1 MAMAGGSPGPDADP
15 RLRGM
20 SRRLSELRRNAKAE
34 VSKLKSQLAAATGQI
49 DTFKGMKEEYGK
61 MKAIHDATS
70 AQLGSIRDDNS
81 RKAKL
86 LSSMKAAK
94 ATDNNAVEQWRNEV
108 SELEEKVKR
117 QGRAIAS
124 KESIIR
130 DLKGRI
136 EEDVSEAATSGDV
149 HTATLTANEL
159 RQRLRVADLE
169 RARARSRVGSMKDK
183 ISELEAELALLR
195 EEGERLRRTSDRA
208 EATRAALARKDALF
222 RSQKAALEKVKAEL
236 EDVREDA
243 NGRLAEGERRVRNLQ
258 RQLAETE
265 QQRLEAERE
274 CELMRRRATGSAV
287 RLGEYPAAGVVTRDV
302 ADYVNT
308 GRAAHAAHSAA
319 TAGGSGSAREVLK
332 QSLHYRSAPAPVA
345 PYPPR
350 QRQTRPT
357 DVAAALSLGLDADD
371 LGDVIAALGDNTG
384 TNTPLHTPW
393 PELYGKHF

>member
-15 RLRGM
+15 RLRGL

-34 VSKLKSQLAAATGQI
+34 VSKLKSQLAASTGQVEAL
-49 DTFKGMKEEYGK
+49 KGIKDEYAK
-61 MKAIHDATS
+61 MKAIYEASS
-70 AQLGSIRDDNS
+70 AQLGSVRDDNS

-124 KESIIR
+124 KDSIIR
-130 DLKGRI
+130 DLKSRI
-136 EEDVSEAATSGDV
+136 EEEVSEAVASGDV

-195 EEGERLRRTSDRA
+195 EEGQRLRRTSDRA

-236 EDVREDA
+236 DDVREDA
-243 NGRLAEGERRVRNLQ
+243 NSRLAEGERRVRNLQ

-265 QQRLEAERE
+265 EQRLEAERE

-287 RLGEYPAAGVVTRDV
+287 RLGEYPADGVVTRDV

-308 GRAAHAAHSAA
+308 GRAAHSAA
-319 TAGGSGSAREVLK
+319 AASGGGGMSAREALK
-332 QSLHYRSAPAPVA
+332 QSLRHRSAPAPVA
-345 PYPPR
+345 PSPPR
-350 QRQTRPT
+350 QQQQQQARQTRPT

-384 TNTPLHTPW
+384 TNIPL
-393 PELYGKHF
+393 